1 MQPTNWDYTRLE
13 FERRFLVDRARLDF
27 RDLERYSKLLE
38 DIYFEFG
45 RMRLRR
51 QTDSDTGLVKY
62 KLTKKFDVSEEIA
75 KVSGAP
81 VRSKEAAPGHVRRI
95 VSTWLSER
103 EYSALATLGGRALR
117 KRRHY
122 FKPPGLSYGV
132 DVFEGELQ
140 GLTLCEFEGETE
152 EEVFAIPAPAF
163 ATVEVTND
171 PFFTGGNLSRV
182 RGAELALHMNEKSPA
197 VERGSGCGRS
207 R

>member
-27 RDLERYSKLLE
+27 AKLESYSKLLE
-38 DIYFEFG
+38 DIYFDFG

-62 KLTKKFDVSEEIA
+62 KLTKKLDLSEEITKPSLGVTA
-75 KVSGAP
+75 MS
-81 VRSKEAAPGHVRRI
+81 SDAAAGHVRRI
-95 VSTWLSER
+95 VSMWLSEG
-103 EYSALATLGGRALR
+103 EYEALAAIGGRKLR

-122 FKPPGLSYGV
+122 FKPPGYSYGV

-140 GLTLCEFEGETE
+140 GLVLCEFEGEDE
-152 EEVFAIPAPAF
+152 REAFAIPAPPF

-182 RGAELALHMNEKSPA
+182 SAAELA
-197 VERGSGCGRS
+197 S
-207 R
+207 RMQKQSAAG